1 MEEKMEHILM
11 SFRAKKEIKDLLEE
25 ISRKSGRSKSYL
37 INRAIQMYL
46 EDIEDIEIVENRLM
60 DTTDKIMPL
69 KESRKKYILF

>member
-1 MEEKMEHILM
+1 MEHILM

-25 ISRKSGRSKSYL
+25 ISKKSGRSKSYL

-60 DTTDKIMPL
+60 DTTDKIMSL
-69 KESRKKYILF
+69 KEFRKKYKL

>member
-1 MEEKMEHILM
+1 MKEKNGTYLNE
-11 SFRAKKEIKDLLEE
+11 FQGKKEMKNLLEE

-46 EDIEDIEIVENRLM
+46 EDIEDIEIAENRLM

-69 KESRKKYILF
+69 KEFRKKYKL

>member
-1 MEEKMEHILM
+1 M

-60 DTTDKIMPL
+60 DTTDKIMSL
-69 KESRKKYILF
+69 KEFRKKYKL